1 MDSADS
7 SQEVYFALYR
17 YTPSIPAAAVF
28 VAVFVALAVFH
39 GVFLVRHRA
48 LFFIPFIVGLFFEAA
63 GYAARI
69 FSHYDTLAL
78 GPYIVQTMLILVAPP
93 LFAASIY
100 MTLGRLILRLE
111 AEWAS
116 MIRVKYIT
124 KIFVIGDVVSFLLQC
139 GGGGYMAAGSLSAME
154 NGERIVI
161 AGLAVQL
168 VFFGFFMFFSAVFHY
183 RVRSD
188 PQHSVRP
195 ITADTRF
202 SSSWEAMMWC
212 LYGACILIFIR
223 SVFRV
228 VEFVQGNDGYIM
240 KREYLLYVFDAVLM
254 ALQAAL
260 LLLAYPGAIV
270 KGSRRTGDCDEA
282 KPICGACAL
291 RGEPCGFPPDT
302 SRQPRRERDDAPGGA
317 TSRQAQTGPPSVS
330 NARSPHALE
339 FDLSPAPSNVAAE
352 ANSQSMNMVD
362 LQLLSYFM
370 IHTGKN
376 MSLIPSRQKV
386 WQTVIPRL
394 AARHEFLMHLLLALA
409 GLDYFHPDGNPDA
422 DLPMGSASGTDN
434 STSMGVEYHL
444 QLVVRHHQCGLQG
457 FRNQL
462 SALSDSNCH
471 EIFAGSLLLV
481 GFAFAS
487 LRMRNWNDSHTSPL
501 QPLRKPRLDW
511 IYLIRGLTAV
521 VEQCW
526 PSLRMGPL
534 REMLQYPGATED
546 WKMYPEAM
554 STTFIPRGCSPRISR
569 FCQGAYRA
577 LSRLHALE
585 GSTPSSTAE
594 DSPETRPSG
603 LKDGLDLVE
612 SVYMRILYL
621 AQFSRDEKC
630 TSVEIQADMEDAAV
644 MGWPQALSEEFLA
657 TLGDPDVAPNLSLVI
672 LAYLYLA
679 LALFEAAWFLNGA
692 FDEDIQKI
700 YALCK
705 SYGDRTLI
713 SLMEWPVSVIND

>member
-1 MDSADS
+1 MSAS
-7 SQEVYFALYR
+7 NQPLR
-17 YTPSIPAAAVF
+17 
-28 VAVFVALAVFH
+28 
-39 GVFLVRHRA
+39 
-48 LFFIPFIVGLFFEAA
+48 
-63 GYAARI
+63 
-69 FSHYDTLAL
+69 
-78 GPYIVQTMLILVAPP
+78 VAPK
-93 LFAASIY
+93 
-100 MTLGRLILRLE
+100 RLR
-111 AEWAS
+111 ATHTKS
-116 MIRVKYIT
+116 RQGCYTCKSRRVK
-124 KIFVIGDVVSFLLQC
+124 
-139 GGGGYMAAGSLSAME
+139 
-154 NGERIVI
+154 
-161 AGLAVQL
+161 
-168 VFFGFFMFFSAVFHY
+168 
-183 RVRSD
+183 
-188 PQHSVRP
+188 
-195 ITADTRF
+195 
-202 SSSWEAMMWC
+202 
-212 LYGACILIFIR
+212 
-223 SVFRV
+223 
-228 VEFVQGNDGYIM
+228 
-240 KREYLLYVFDAVLM
+240 
-254 ALQAAL
+254 
-260 LLLAYPGAIV
+260 
-270 KGSRRTGDCDEA
+270 CDEA

-302 SRQPRRERDDAPGGA
+302 SRQPRRERDDASGGT
-317 TSRQAQTGPPSVS
+317 TSRQAQREPPSVS

-422 DLPMGSASGTDN
+422 DLAVGSESRADQ
-434 STSMGVEYHL
+434 STSISVEHHL

-471 EIFAGSLLLV
+471 EVFSGSLLLV

-501 QPLRKPRLDW
+501 PPLRKPRLDW

-546 WKMYPEAM
+546 WKMYPEKM
-554 STTFIPRGCSPRISR
+554 STTVIPRGCSPRISR

-577 LSRLHALE
+577 LARLQALE
-585 GSTPSSTAE
+585 GSTPSSSAE
-594 DSPETRPSG
+594 DSPESRPSG

-630 TSVEIQADMEDAAV
+630 TSIELQADMEDAAV

-657 TLGDPDVAPNLSLVI
+657 TLGDPDIAPNISLVI
-672 LAYLYLA
+672 LAYLYLT

-700 YALCK
+700 DALCK

-713 SLMEWPVSVIND
+713 SLMEWPVSVING